1 MANADRYDM
10 LEIQA
15 FEGPVEVYASD
26 PLYDPMPA
34 MIKDISI
41 HVSGLKISLFLFWV
55 WLRNQRDI

>member
-1 MANADRYDM
+1 M

>member
-1 MANADRYDM
+1 MLKTLTDL

-26 PLYDPMPA
+26 PHHDPLPA

-41 HVSGLKISLFLFWV
+41 HVSGFKKNGLG
-55 WLRNQRDI
+55 